1 MRPPVRDAPTF
12 FPVRGCLLYRED
24 GRECVVFAKKQ
35 PFSPVKNWDT
45 PEAAR
50 EAEARELAQQDEA
63 LRHGKIP
70 RPAYRMGGVFLKA
83 AAFSG
88 RTVAGQPSGRR

>member
-1 MRPPVRDAPTF
+1 MTGSSMPGEPA
-12 FPVRGCLLYRED
+12 
-24 GRECVVFAKKQ
+24 A
-35 PFSPVKNWDT
+35 VKGWDT

-70 RPAYRMGGVFLKA
+70 ARRTGWGIYSIPPLWHSAPHGPA
-83 AAFSG
+83 
-88 RTVAGQPSGRR
+88 PERRVRLYVSSSQTLPRKSWLA

>member
-1 MRPPVRDAPTF
+1 MGDNGASHMTGSSMPGEPA
-12 FPVRGCLLYRED
+12 
-24 GRECVVFAKKQ
+24 A
-35 PFSPVKNWDT
+35 VKGWET

-70 RPAYRMGGVFLKA
+70 GPAYRMGDLQHTA
-83 AAFSG
+83 ALA
-88 RTVAGQPSGRR
+88 

>member
-1 MRPPVRDAPTF
+1 MLFLKKTTF
-12 FPVRGCLLYRED
+12 FPSGAVFRR
-24 GRECVVFAKKQ
+24 GRECVVFVKKQ
-35 PFSPVKNWDT
+35 PFFPVKNWDT

-70 RPAYRMGGVFLKA
+70 RPA
-83 AAFSG
+83 
-88 RTVAGQPSGRR
+88 